1 MTGMEMNEMI
11 REIYDKTD
19 RDMAEKEAQLDRIQ
33 SRLDSL
39 TRLVESLVVDP
50 DIPIVPAEEK

>member
-1 MTGMEMNEMI
+1 MTGEEMNEMV

-19 RDMAEKEAQLDRIQ
+19 RDLAEKEAQLQYIQ

-50 DIPIVPAEEK
+50 DIPIVKGD